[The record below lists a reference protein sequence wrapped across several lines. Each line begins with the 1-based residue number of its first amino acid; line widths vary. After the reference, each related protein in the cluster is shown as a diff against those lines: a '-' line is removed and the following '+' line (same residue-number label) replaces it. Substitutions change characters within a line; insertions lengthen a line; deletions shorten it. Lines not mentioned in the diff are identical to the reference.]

1 MKFTVDRSLFINKLN
16 DVLKAVSSRA
26 SIPIL
31 TGIKLDLDENR
42 LLLTGSD
49 TDISIEAAIPTKTS

>member
-31 TGIKLDLDENR
+31 TGISWT
-42 LLLTGSD
+42 LTKIGCC
-49 TDISIEAAIPTKTS
+49 